1 MAQIPTGQKTI
12 AQINTEVSSVNSNSL
27 RTLSQNANSYTGGN
41 SAVVTN
47 NIPSSPHSM
56 NEFSGYTHGPQS
68 HTVGWTR
75 NGPSGKI
82 GQYYTSNETGTSVP
96 FGSYNWDSWTH
107 RSYGTTNLTIYW
119 SGGRNDSWTSFQVG
133 SSTFN
138 RAFATST
145 STTTHFFS
153 GLSTQQASDLQ
164 TYTTGYFIYGP

>member
-68 HTVGWTR
+68 HTITWTR
-75 NGPSGKI
+75 NGPVGKI
-82 GQYYTSNETGTSVP
+82 SQYYTSNETGTAVP
-96 FGSYNWDSWTH
+96 FGSNNWAGWT
-107 RSYGTTNLTIYW
+107 YGSGTSRFTINW
-119 SGGRNDSWTSFQVG
+119 SGARNDSWTSLLIG

-138 RAFATST
+138 RTGAS
-145 STTTHFFS
+145 STTSLSHVFQ
-153 GLSTQQASDLQ
+153 GLSSTQNSNILNN
-164 TYTTGYFIYGP
+164 TTGYFIYGP

>member
-68 HTVGWTR
+68 HTIT
-75 NGPSGKI
+75 
-82 GQYYTSNETGTSVP
+82 
-96 FGSYNWDSWTH
+96 
-107 RSYGTTNLTIYW
+107 
-119 SGGRNDSWTSFQVG
+119 
-133 SSTFN
+133 
-138 RAFATST
+138 
-145 STTTHFFS
+145 
-153 GLSTQQASDLQ
+153 
-164 TYTTGYFIYGP
+164 